1 MAGRILIRLR
11 PTFKASWIAGLCL
24 SACAS
29 WPGADQVPALKGF
42 PVAAAQ
48 GGEGPWHLQRVEEM
62 ETDRVVIA
70 ERVESD
76 GRRPQLYRLTL
87 DSKGQVVVREALPT
101 SHWDQPPN
109 LEAIL
114 PLPWRGPRWAVE
126 SSLHEG
132 SHVVSL
138 IDRQDIDAGKIVL
151 AVVPRAEDVVIR
163 GLRFGPGHP
172 PLIAAL
178 EWVSAGEGY
187 RLEGVLV
194 LDLRAGRA
202 DLMER
207 RGLVVHRQH
216 RYTASAAL
224 FRLALDENPEDASA
238 AYNLACALARLG
250 QTERALTYLGLA
262 VDLDRLRLS
271 VVAARD
277 PDLDPLRELSAFRR
291 LFDP

>member
-62 ETDRVVIA
+62 EADRVVIA

-76 GRRPQLYRLTL
+76 GRRPQLY
-87 DSKGQVVVREALPT
+87 
-101 SHWDQPPN
+101 
-109 LEAIL
+109 
-114 PLPWRGPRWAVE
+114 
-126 SSLHEG
+126 
-132 SHVVSL
+132 
-138 IDRQDIDAGKIVL
+138 
-151 AVVPRAEDVVIR
+151 
-163 GLRFGPGHP
+163 
-172 PLIAAL
+172 
-178 EWVSAGEGY
+178 
-187 RLEGVLV
+187 
-194 LDLRAGRA
+194 
-202 DLMER
+202 
-207 RGLVVHRQH
+207 
-216 RYTASAAL
+216 
-224 FRLALDENPEDASA
+224 RLALDENPEDASA

-262 VDLDRLRLS
+262 VDLDRRRLS
-271 VVAARD
+271 VIAATD